1 MALPLTGIKLLMYFQ
16 FLCEK
21 SHLNQLLLLY
31 FCDAWADY
39 RFNRNNESLANLNIK
54 GNATFLFEWQA
65 QHHYYNVIRGKKQL

>member
-1 MALPLTGIKLLMYFQ
+1 MALPLTGIKLLMDFQ

-31 FCDAWADY
+31 SVTHGQTID
-39 RFNRNNESLANLNIK
+39 NESLANLNIK

-65 QHHYYNVIRGKKQL
+65 QHHYYNVIRAKKQL